1 MNLATGAPLW
11 LVLLLL
17 ATLVAAVIE
26 DASRLRISNITSA
39 AVLVEAIVA
48 MAVEGF
54 STGLWQNGVAF
65 LCVLVVGTA
74 AFAARLLGG
83 GDVKLLAALAL
94 WFDLP
99 HLVWLI
105 AAVFIAGGL
114 VAAAYLTTRLVTTGV
129 AGIRNKDRRI
139 PYGIAI
145 AAGAVL
151 VFASQ
156 RPELSGSHNTLP
168 PIKIVRPAR

>member
-1 MNLATGAPLW
+1 MNLVTGAPVW
-11 LVLLLL
+11 LALLLL
-17 ATLVAAVIE
+17 VTLIAAVTE
-26 DASRLRISNITSA
+26 DASRLRISNVTCL

-48 MAVEGF
+48 MTIEGF
-54 STGLWQNGVAF
+54 STDLWQNWVAL

-94 WFDLP
+94 WLDLK

-114 VAAAYLTTRLVTTGV
+114 IALVYLTTRLVTSGV
-129 AGIRNKDRRI
+129 AGIRQKDRRI

-145 AAGAVL
+145 AAGALL
-151 VFASQ
+151 VFAFQ
-156 RPELSGSHNTLP
+156 RPEIAGSNRPLP
-168 PIKIVRPAR
+168 AINIVRPVR

>member
-1 MNLATGAPLW
+1 MNLATGAPIW
-11 LVLLLL
+11 LAALLLV
-17 ATLVAAVIE
+17 TLVAAVIE
-26 DASRLRISNITSA
+26 DASRLRISNITCL
-39 AVLVEAIVA
+39 AVLIEAIVA
-48 MAVEGF
+48 IGIEGF
-54 STGLWQNGVAF
+54 STDLWQNGVAF

-94 WFDLP
+94 WLDLK
-99 HLVWLI
+99 HLPWLI

-114 VAAAYLTTRLVTTGV
+114 VAVAYLSTRLVTSGV
-129 AGIRNKDRRI
+129 AGVRQKDRRI

-151 VFASQ
+151 VFAFQ
-156 RPELSGSHNTLP
+156 RPEIAGSHRPLR